1 MHETDENDDKQLD
14 IKDEKEL
21 DETDGRNEET

>member
-1 MHETDENDDKQLD
+1 MHETDENDDKQLH